1 MPSLKPTQLAFFSYA
16 HEDAEFALRLA
27 KDLRAGGAAIW
38 MDRLDIKPG
47 QRWDRAIEDALATC
61 PQLLVILSP
70 AAVESTNVMDEVSL
84 ALEEGK
90 TVLPVIHRQCKVPFR
105 LRRLQY
111 VDLTH
116 NYDEGLGRLLETLG
130 CAAPSAMPEEAADQG
145 LDHSAHDDEAK
156 QVNLLSQPAP
166 KGEATLP
173 IPKKGLFGLSKPII
187 GIVAVLVAVALLGL
201 VIVLSQVG
209 TFKQAEKKVIPAPE
223 AGQTQD
229 VGGTAAKP
237 PKEPDRV
244 KPNANRLDLGRTTF
258 ITDRAESVK
267 TLATYLQNEGAE
279 VSVISTDQLDNLAD
293 TRPDTIIVCGDT
305 GAAWG
310 KFSKTVLN
318 RLFEDPKIIAFG
330 TAGSNLFRL
339 LGLRIADP
347 NGMHGTAS
355 AGTQL
360 VVQVPEILQSPL
372 TIPAENQMV
381 QVYEPSSSDVIGI
394 YDDGSP
400 MVAGFEGIAHW
411 SQWKNHWPICRQGNC
426 VLWGFSAPTSEMTDA
441 GKQLF
446 VNLLVNHKARPSVPL
461 SQARRKTEYVK
472 SGLISERLSK
482 QFPDH
487 KWPFQIKNTGRISA
501 RLSWTPPDVGLAFI
515 LGTEQRRR
523 FQRKDG
529 QSPLTIDYDVN
540 EEDVAHSDD
549 DWFIGVT
556 CFGDIGTTVIDYQLQ
571 LSLPQ

>member
-1 MPSLKPTQLAFFSYA
+1 MPSLIPVQLAFFSYA

-27 KDLRAGGAAIW
+27 KDMRAGGAAVWI
-38 MDRLDIKPG
+38 DRLDIKPG
-47 QRWDRAIEDALATC
+47 QRWDRAIEDALAKC

-70 AAVESTNVMDEVSL
+70 AAIESTNVMDEVSL

-90 TVLPVIHRQCKVPFR
+90 TVLPVVHRQCKIPFR

-111 VDLTH
+111 VDLTL
-116 NYDEGLGRLLETLG
+116 NYDQGLGRLLETLG
-130 CAAPSAMPEEAADQG
+130 FATPSAMPEEAADQA
-145 LDHSAHDDEAK
+145 LDDSAHDGEAK
-156 QVNLLSQPAP
+156 QVNLLSQAAP
-166 KGEATLP
+166 KGGATLP
-173 IPKKGLFGLSKPII
+173 ILKKRVFGSPKPLI
-187 GIVAVLVAVALLGL
+187 GIVAVLVAVALLAL
-201 VIVLSQVG
+201 VVVLSQLGV
-209 TFKQAEKKVIPAPE
+209 FKQTEKKVTPAPE
-223 AGQTQD
+223 AVQKPA
-229 VGGTAAKP
+229 VGVTAAR
-237 PKEPDRV
+237 PDRV

-258 ITDRAESVK
+258 ITDQGELVK
-267 TLATYLQNEGAE
+267 TLATYLENKGAE
-279 VSVISTDQLDNLAD
+279 VSVISTDQLDSLAA

-310 KFSKTVLN
+310 KISKTVLS

-330 TAGSNLFRL
+330 NAGTNLFRL

-347 NGMHGTAS
+347 NGMHSRES

-381 QVYEPSSSDVIGI
+381 QVYEPSTSDVIGI

-411 SQWKNHWPICRQGNC
+411 SKWKNHWPVCRQGNY

-446 VNLLVNHKARPSVPL
+446 VNLLVNLKARPSVPL
-461 SQARRKTEYVK
+461 SQARRKAEYIK

-487 KWPFQIKNTGRISA
+487 KWPFQVKNTGHINA

-523 FQRKDG
+523 FERKDG
-529 QSPLTIDYDVN
+529 RSPLTIDYDVN

-556 CFGDIGTTVIDYQLQ
+556 CFGDIGTKVIDYQLE

>member
-1 MPSLKPTQLAFFSYA
+1 MPSLTPAQLAFFSYA

-38 MDRLDIKPG
+38 MDRLDIKLG
-47 QRWDRAIEDALATC
+47 ERWDRAIEDALAKC

-111 VDLTH
+111 VDLTQ

-130 CAAPSAMPEEAADQG
+130 CAAPAAMPEKVAHRG

-156 QVNLLSQPAP
+156 QVTLLSQPAP
-166 KGEATLP
+166 KGGVTLP
-173 IPKKGLFGLSKPII
+173 VPKKRLFGLPKPII

-201 VIVLSQVG
+201 AIVSIQMG
-209 TFKQAEKKVIPAPE
+209 ASKQAEKKTPAPE
-223 AGQTQD
+223 AGQTPD
-229 VGGTAAKP
+229 VRDTGAKP
-237 PKEPDRV
+237 PKEPDGV

-258 ITDRAESVK
+258 ITDQAESIK
-267 TLATYLQNEGAE
+267 ALATYLENEGAQ
-279 VSVISTDQLDNLAD
+279 VSVISTNQLDNLAG

-305 GAAWG
+305 AAAWG
-310 KFSKTVLN
+310 KVSKTVLS
-318 RLFEDPKIIAFG
+318 RLFEDPKVIAFG
-330 TAGSNLFRL
+330 DGGANLFRL

-347 NGMHGTAS
+347 NGMHGSGS

-372 TIPAENQMV
+372 TIPAENQIV
-381 QVYEPSSSDVIGI
+381 QVYEATGSDVIGI

-411 SQWKNHWPICRQGNC
+411 SKWKNHWPICRQGNF

-446 VNLLVNHKARPSVPL
+446 VNLLVNHKAHPSVPL

-487 KWPFQIKNTGRISA
+487 KWPFQIKNTGHISA

-529 QSPLTIDYDVN
+529 RSPLTIDYDVN
-540 EEDVAHSDD
+540 EEDVSHSDD
-549 DWFIGVT
+549 DWFIEIT

-571 LSLPQ
+571 LSLPE

>member
-1 MPSLKPTQLAFFSYA
+1 MPSLIPVQLAFFSYA

-27 KDLRAGGAAIW
+27 KDMRAGGAAVWI
-38 MDRLDIKPG
+38 DRLDIKPG
-47 QRWDRAIEDALATC
+47 QRWDRAIEDALAKC

-70 AAVESTNVMDEVSL
+70 AAIESTNVMDEVSL

-90 TVLPVIHRQCKVPFR
+90 TVLPVVHRQCKIPFR

-111 VDLTH
+111 VDLTL
-116 NYDEGLGRLLETLG
+116 NYDQGLGRLLETLG
-130 CAAPSAMPEEAADQG
+130 FATPSAMPEEAADQA
-145 LDHSAHDDEAK
+145 LDDSAHDGEAK
-156 QVNLLSQPAP
+156 QVNLLSQAAP
-166 KGEATLP
+166 KGGATLP
-173 IPKKGLFGLSKPII
+173 ILKKRVFGSPKPLI
-187 GIVAVLVAVALLGL
+187 GIVAVLVAVALLAL
-201 VIVLSQVG
+201 VLVLSQLGV
-209 TFKQAEKKVIPAPE
+209 FKQTEKKVTPAPE
-223 AGQTQD
+223 AVQKPA
-229 VGGTAAKP
+229 VGVTAAR
-237 PKEPDRV
+237 PDRV

-258 ITDRAESVK
+258 ITDQGELVK
-267 TLATYLQNEGAE
+267 TLATYLENEGAE
-279 VSVISTDQLDNLAD
+279 VSVISTDQLDSLAA

-310 KFSKTVLN
+310 KISKTVLS

-330 TAGSNLFRL
+330 NAGTNLFRL

-347 NGMHGTAS
+347 NGMHSRES

-381 QVYEPSSSDVIGI
+381 QVYEPSTSDVIGI
-394 YDDGSP
+394 YDHGSP

-411 SQWKNHWPICRQGNC
+411 SKWKNHWPVCRQGNY

-446 VNLLVNHKARPSVPL
+446 VNLLVNLKARPSVPL
-461 SQARRKTEYVK
+461 SQARRKAEYIK

-487 KWPFQIKNTGRISA
+487 KWPFQVKNTGHINA

-523 FQRKDG
+523 FERKDG
-529 QSPLTIDYDVN
+529 RSPLTIDYDVN

-556 CFGDIGTTVIDYQLQ
+556 CFGDIGTKVIDYQLE

>member
-1 MPSLKPTQLAFFSYA
+1 M
-16 HEDAEFALRLA
+16 
-27 KDLRAGGAAIW
+27 GA
-38 MDRLDIKPG
+38 
-47 QRWDRAIEDALATC
+47 
-61 PQLLVILSP
+61 
-70 AAVESTNVMDEVSL
+70 
-84 ALEEGK
+84 
-90 TVLPVIHRQCKVPFR
+90 
-105 LRRLQY
+105 
-111 VDLTH
+111 
-116 NYDEGLGRLLETLG
+116 
-130 CAAPSAMPEEAADQG
+130 
-145 LDHSAHDDEAK
+145 
-156 QVNLLSQPAP
+156 
-166 KGEATLP
+166 
-173 IPKKGLFGLSKPII
+173 
-187 GIVAVLVAVALLGL
+187 
-201 VIVLSQVG
+201 
-209 TFKQAEKKVIPAPE
+209 FKQAEKKVTPAPE
-223 AGQTQD
+223 AGQTPD
-229 VGGTAAKP
+229 VGGSAAKP
-237 PKEPDRV
+237 PKEPDGV

-258 ITDRAESVK
+258 ITDRGELVK
-267 TLATYLQNEGAE
+267 TLATYLENEGAQ
-279 VSVISTDQLDNLAD
+279 VSVISTDQLDDLAA
-293 TRPDTIIVCGDT
+293 TRPDTIIVCSDT

-310 KFSKTVLN
+310 KVSKTVLS
-318 RLFEDPKIIAFG
+318 RLFEDPKVIAFG
-330 TAGSNLFRL
+330 DAGANLFRL
-339 LGLRIADP
+339 LGLRIANP
-347 NGMHGTAS
+347 NEMHGRGS
-355 AGTQL
+355 DGIQV

-372 TIPAENQMV
+372 TIPAANNMV
-381 QVYEPSSSDVIGI
+381 QVYEPTASDVIGI

-411 SQWKNHWPICRQGNC
+411 SKWKNHWPICRQGNC

-446 VNLLVNHKARPSVPL
+446 VNLLVNHKARAPVPL
-461 SQARRKTEYVK
+461 SKARRKAEYVK

-487 KWPFQIKNTGRISA
+487 KWPFQIKNTGHISA